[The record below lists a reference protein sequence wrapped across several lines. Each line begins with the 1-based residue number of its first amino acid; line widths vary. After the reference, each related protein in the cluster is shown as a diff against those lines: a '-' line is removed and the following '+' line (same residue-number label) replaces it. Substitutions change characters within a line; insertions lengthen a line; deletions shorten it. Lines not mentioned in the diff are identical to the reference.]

1 MVKTCVNYLK
11 IRTKYT
17 IFMHI
22 KKKKEIR
29 RDPHSQEG
37 IKTELKLLRYL
48 NAHLK
53 SVVVD
58 KGSFEKKSIYPIYS
72 ETLFYINF
80 EL

>member
-17 IFMHI
+17 SFMHI
-22 KKKKEIR
+22 KKEKRNPR
-29 RDPHSQEG
+29 RPHSQEG

-58 KGSFEKKSIYPIYS
+58 KGSFEKKIDIA
-72 ETLFYINF
+72 YI
-80 EL
+80 

>member
-22 KKKKEIR
+22 KKRKKKEIR
-29 RDPHSQEG
+29 GDPHSQEG
-37 IKTELKLLRYL
+37 IKTELQLLRYL

-58 KGSFEKKSIYPIYS
+58 KGSFEKKNSI
-72 ETLFYINF
+72 
-80 EL
+80 

>member
-1 MVKTCVNYLK
+1 MVKLCVNYLK

-29 RDPHSQEG
+29 GDPHSQEE

-58 KGSFEKKSIYPIYS
+58 KGSFEEKKIDIA
-72 ETLFYINF
+72 YIV
-80 EL
+80 

>member
-1 MVKTCVNYLK
+1 MVQTCVNYLK

-29 RDPHSQEG
+29 GDPHSQKE

-53 SVVVD
+53 ALSLTRVVL
-58 KGSFEKKSIYPIYS
+58 KKKKSI
-72 ETLFYINF
+72 
-80 EL
+80 

>member
-11 IRTKYT
+11 IRTKNT

-22 KKKKEIR
+22 KKKK
-29 RDPHSQEG
+29 DPHSQEG

-58 KGSFEKKSIYPIYS
+58 KGSLEKKSI
-72 ETLFYINF
+72 
-80 EL
+80 

>member
-29 RDPHSQEG
+29 GDPHSQEG

-58 KGSFEKKSIYPIYS
+58 KGSFEKQIRYS
-72 ETLFYINF
+72 LYIVRHF
-80 EL
+80 FI

>member
-29 RDPHSQEG
+29 EDTHSQEG
-37 IKTELKLLRYL
+37 IKTELKLLHYL
-48 NAHLK
+48 NVHLQC
-53 SVVVD
+53 
-58 KGSFEKKSIYPIYS
+58 KKRCRWQG
-72 ETLFYINF
+72 
-80 EL
+80 